1 MSPNSCDAFV
11 FADDIFLL
19 FSADKGCETILENN
33 INVCLNS
40 ILQWT
45 SSNSLTINPLKTKAI
60 RFTSNEMVIH
70 IFIGQTMVQFLDQHK
85 CLGVII
91 DRRLN
96 FGPHIDSVHARVY
109 GILRRLYS
117 TCFYFPKWIKFRI
130 AYALLMPLVSY
141 ALEVISGTVYYN
153 VLQLKCI
160 VNSIIRYVYNI
171 RRRDHVSPFVKQFLG
186 LPFERYIDLRN
197 LLFFY
202 KIIKTG
208 IPLPLCDMFKFTRST
223 RNTQIV
229 LPRIFN
235 SQFEKS
241 FIIRVARCWNFL
253 PVDLRIFSHSNNVI
267 RLKLCNHLTT
277 TEL

>member
-1 MSPNSCDAFV
+1 MNGIRSCVARLTSGVPQGSVLGPLLFILYINDLSACLNTNSCDAFV

-60 RFTSNEMVIH
+60 RFTSNEMVIN

-153 VLQLKCI
+153 VLKLKCI

-197 LLFFY
+197 LLFFTKLLKLVY
-202 KIIKTG
+202 
-208 IPLPLCDMFKFTRST
+208 PCLCAICL
-223 RNTQIV
+223 N
-229 LPRIFN
+229 
-235 SQFEKS
+235 
-241 FIIRVARCWNFL
+241 L
-253 PVDLRIFSHSNNVI
+253 PVPLEIPRLFYQGFLTLNLRS
-267 RLKLCNHLTT
+267 LL
-277 TEL
+277 